1 METILLAGGFGT
13 RLKSLTKDIPKPM
26 VDINGRPFLDY
37 LIKYLEKNKIKKII
51 FSVFYKSESIIDYYG
66 SSINGIEIIYSIDKG
81 PLGTGGAILEA
92 LKICEE
98 KHVLVINADTYFDVK
113 IESLLGLHLKKQND
127 ITLSLKPMKK
137 FDKYGYVRTNKN
149 GRVVGFEEKK
159 FQENGEIDGGVYII
173 NNNIFQGYKHEETF
187 SFTDYIKNNLNQ
199 LKVGSIIFDDFFID
213 IGTLDDYSI
222 AKNIFKSF

>member
-13 RLKSLTKDIPKPM
+13 RLKSFTKDIPKPM

-37 LIKYLEKNKIKKII
+37 LIKYLKKNKIKKVI
-51 FSVFYKSESIIDYYG
+51 FSLFYKSESIIDYYG
-66 SSINGIEIIYSIDKG
+66 SSTNGIEILYSIDEG

-113 IESLLGLHLKKQND
+113 IESLLELHLKKQND
-127 ITLSLKPMKK
+127 ITLSLKPMKE

-159 FQENGEIDGGVYII
+159 FQRNGKIDGGVYII
-173 NNNIFQGYKHEETF
+173 NNNIFQGYKNEETF

-199 LKVGSIIFDDFFID
+199 LKVGSLIFDDFFID
-213 IGTLDDYSI
+213 IGTLDDYSR